1 MDIVRSIADFRA
13 ARATLSSTVGFV
25 PTMGYLHA
33 GHTSLM
39 DRARDE
45 CTSVIA
51 SIYVNPTQFGPNEDF
66 ERYPRD
72 EAGDLEQ
79 CEAAGVDLVVI
90 PSTEEIYPQGASTT
104 VSVTAFA
111 DRLEGAHRPGHFDGV
126 ATVVA
131 KLFNVV
137 VPDRAY
143 FGQKDAQQLL
153 VIRRLARDLI
163 LPVEI
168 VGCPIVRDEDG
179 LALSSRN
186 AYLDADERAQA
197 ISLSRGL
204 RRAAEAWDDGT
215 RDAEALR
222 QLVRSGIEAQPLA
235 ELEYVSLA
243 DLSTLDEREGAV
255 EGESLLSLAC
265 RFGGTRLI
273 DNVVL
278 GASEG

>member
-1 MDIVRSIADFRA
+1 MDIVRSIADFRV
-13 ARATLSSTVGFV
+13 ARATLSSRVGFV
-25 PTMGYLHA
+25 PTMGYLHP

-51 SIYVNPTQFGPNEDF
+51 SIYVNPTQFGPNDDF

-90 PSTEEIYPQGASTT
+90 PSTEEIYPHGASTT

-131 KLFNVV
+131 KLFNIV

-153 VIRRLARDLI
+153 VIRRLVRDLI

-197 ISLSRGL
+197 LSLSHGL

-222 QLVRSGIEAQPLA
+222 HLVRSGIEAQPLA

-243 DLSTLDEREGAV
+243 EPSTLDEREGAV

-273 DNVVL
+273 DNIVL

>member
-1 MDIVRSIADFRA
+1 MDVVRSIAEFRV
-13 ARATLSSTVGFV
+13 ARAGLPSDVGFV
-25 PTMGYLHA
+25 PTMGYLHT

-39 DRARDE
+39 DRARAE
-45 CTSVIA
+45 CASVVA

-72 EAGDLEQ
+72 EAGDLAQ
-79 CEAAGVDLVVI
+79 CKAAGVDLVVI
-90 PSTEEIYPQGASTT
+90 PSNEEIYPDGASTT

-131 KLFNVV
+131 KLFNIVG
-137 VPDRAY
+137 PDRSY

-153 VIRRLARDLI
+153 VIRRLVRDLV

-168 VGCPIVRDEDG
+168 VGCPIIRDEDG

-186 AYLDADERAQA
+186 AYLGADERAQA
-197 ISLSRGL
+197 LALSRGL
-204 RRAAEAWDDGT
+204 RRAEAAWSEGERGAE
-215 RDAEALR
+215 ELR
-222 QLVRSGIEAQPLA
+222 RLVRGEIEAQPLA
-235 ELEYVSLA
+235 DLEYVSLA
-243 DLSTLDEREGAV
+243 DPSTVDEREGVV

-273 DNVVL
+273 DNTVL
-278 GASEG
+278 GAADE

>member
-1 MDIVRSIADFRA
+1 MDIARSLAEFHA
-13 ARATLSSTVGFV
+13 ARASLPAPVGFV

-39 DRARDE
+39 DRARVE
-45 CTSVIA
+45 CASVVA

-79 CEAAGVDLVVI
+79 CEARGVDLVVI
-90 PSTEEIYPQGASTT
+90 PSDEEMYPEGASTT
-104 VSVTAFA
+104 VSVRAFA

-126 ATVVA
+126 ATVVT
-131 KLFNVV
+131 KLFNIVE
-137 VPDRAY
+137 PDRAY

-153 VIRRLARDLI
+153 VIRRLVRDLV

-186 AYLDADERAQA
+186 AYLGADERAQA
-197 ISLSRGL
+197 LSLSRGL
-204 RRAAEAWDDGT
+204 RRAEAAWAGGE

-222 QLVRSGIEAQPLA
+222 RLVRDEIEAQPLA

-243 DLSTLDEREGAV
+243 DAATLDERVGAA

-273 DNVVL
+273 DNTAL
-278 GASEG
+278 GVPAT